1 MQQKSIFRNFIYKAL
16 LNCFN
21 IIIPIFIGSYISKT
35 LGSNGIGRVNYVDKI
50 QQAFLIFAAFGIY
63 SYGLREISK
72 VRYDKEKLKS
82 TFSSLL
88 LIGNISTILVFFI
101 YLIFVFFNFKFNEDY
116 WLFLIFSINIFSVLF
131 NVEWANEALENYKF
145 ITAKTIAIKI
155 IYILAMLLL
164 IKKPDN
170 YVVYSLILVLS
181 TFINNILSYV
191 YIVKDIGFTLKGV
204 SFKKHLP
211 YLLIT
216 LIMSNG
222 NYLYT
227 QLDAL
232 FLGKYINNDAVA
244 MYTTS
249 QNIVC
254 MINALIMSIIFVTL
268 PRLSSLLCN
277 NDTTGYKK
285 LLNKSYNSLCIFLF
299 PSAIGIYVLA
309 KEILFLYGGI
319 EFVPATTILKY
330 FTIYMVTTAID
341 AAIVYQII
349 YAKKQEKTLICFVL
363 TCGLTNLVCKCL
375 LLNYGLLTPCSAII
389 TTILCNTLL
398 ITIEYVYCVKAL
410 KTKIE
415 IFKLTN
421 LKYLFISLF
430 FIPISHFIKLFT
442 NSIISTTLIT
452 VVTCSSLYFLV
463 LIIIKDALVITVLNK
478 FLNKY
483 ISIVKKD
490 KAL

>member
-35 LGSNGIGRVNYVDKI
+35 LGSSGIGRVNYVDKI
-50 QQAFLIFAAFGIY
+50 HQAFLIFASFGIY

-72 VRYDKEKLKS
+72 VRDDKEKLKS

-101 YLIFVFFNFKFNEDY
+101 YLIFVFLNFKFDKDY
-116 WLFLIFSINIFSVLF
+116 LIFLIFSINIFSVLF

-155 IYILAMLLL
+155 IYIISLLLL
-164 IKKPDN
+164 IRKPDN
-170 YVVYSLILVLS
+170 YVAYSIILVLS
-181 TFINNILSYV
+181 TFINNIISYI
-191 YIVKDIGFTLKGV
+191 YIVKDIGFTFKGV

-216 LIMSNG
+216 LLISNG

-227 QLDAL
+227 QLDSL
-232 FLGKYINNDAVA
+232 FLGNYINKTSVG
-244 MYTTS
+244 MYTTA

-254 MINALIMSIIFVTL
+254 MINALIMSVIFVTL
-268 PRLSSLLCN
+268 PRLSSLICD
-277 NDTTGYKK
+277 NDTNGYKK
-285 LLNKSYNSLCIFLF
+285 LLNKSYNGLCIFLF

-309 KEILFLYGGI
+309 QEILFIYGGI
-319 EFVPATTILKY
+319 EFVPATNILRY
-330 FTIYMVTTAID
+330 FTIYMITTAID

-398 ITIEYVYCVKAL
+398 IAIEYIYCSKYL
-410 KTKIE
+410 KTKIQ
-415 IFKLTN
+415 IFKLSN
-421 LKYLFISLF
+421 LKYLFIALF
-430 FIPISHFIKLFT
+430 FIPIAYFIKLFT

-452 VVTCSSLYFLV
+452 VITCSLFYFLV
-463 LIIIKDALVITVLNK
+463 LLIIKDELVITVLNK
-478 FLNKY
+478 ILNKY
-483 ISIVKKD
+483 ISIIKKD